1 MKDCDQMAK
10 LVLNRIQA
18 ERPPKWKLILSADI
32 KRLILA
38 ILVIL
43 IVATLTFIAI
53 KLQPCGVPEW
63 LIETP

>member
-18 ERPPKWKLILSADI
+18 ERPPKWKLILSAVI

-53 KLQPCGVPEW
+53 KLQPCGVTEW